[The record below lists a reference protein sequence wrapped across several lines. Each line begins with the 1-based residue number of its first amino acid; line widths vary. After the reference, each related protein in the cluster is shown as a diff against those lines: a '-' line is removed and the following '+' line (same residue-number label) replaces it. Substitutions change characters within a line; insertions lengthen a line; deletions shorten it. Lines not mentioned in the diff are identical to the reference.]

1 MSKQTAVKWL
11 MEQITYKT
19 DDGER
24 RNSFIDTIDLSEY
37 FNQAKEMEE
46 QQIINAFDT
55 GHRSGSWNFL
65 GDEYYEETFKKE
77 NNVR

>member
-37 FNQAKEMEE
+37 FNQAMEMEE
-46 QQIINAFDT
+46 HQIVNAFDT
-55 GHRSGSWNFL
+55 GHRIGAWNFL
-65 GDEYYEETFKKE
+65 GDEYYEETFKNE

>member
-1 MSKQTAVKWL
+1 MSKQTAVEWL
-11 MEQITYKT
+11 VEQLPLIQQEGLR
-19 DDGER
+19 DE
-24 RNSFIDTIDLSEY
+24 IE
-37 FNQAKEMEE
+37 QAKEMEE

-55 GHRSGSWNFL
+55 GHRSGAWNFL